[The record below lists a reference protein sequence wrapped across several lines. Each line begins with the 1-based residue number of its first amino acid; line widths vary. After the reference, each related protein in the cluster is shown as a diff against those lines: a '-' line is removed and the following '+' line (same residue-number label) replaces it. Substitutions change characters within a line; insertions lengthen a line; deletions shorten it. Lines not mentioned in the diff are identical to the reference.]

1 MRNYDFQPQALV
13 LVRQTQIEKSL
24 NRKMKPRYDGP
35 FIVVSRNKGGA
46 YILCELDGTVFDR
59 PVAAFRL
66 LPYFARR
73 QLQVPD
79 RFFDITPERLKEMR
93 ESKSQGDDDEEQDE
107 DTGDGQ
113 QEADEDD

>member
-1 MRNYDFQPQALV
+1 MRDFDFKPEALV

-66 LPYFARR
+66 LPYFARQ
-73 QLQVPD
+73 QLKVPPQ
-79 RFFDITPERLKEMR
+79 FYDITPERLREMKN
-93 ESKSQGDDDEEQDE
+93 SKSQGDDDE
-107 DTGDGQ
+107 T
-113 QEADEDD
+113 EADENDETPAEEEE